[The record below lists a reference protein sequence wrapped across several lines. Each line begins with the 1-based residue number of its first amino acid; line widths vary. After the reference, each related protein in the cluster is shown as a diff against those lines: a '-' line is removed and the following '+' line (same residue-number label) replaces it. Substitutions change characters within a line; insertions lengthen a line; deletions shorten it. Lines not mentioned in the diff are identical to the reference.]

1 MSKENEQQ
9 QPEMPAMSRPQKRK
23 MYNQFGLQDK
33 KNRNTEE
40 GRELYRRLRQEG
52 EDAHTLNTSRTNDS
66 IGHQIQTKLDSVK
79 ESWKAAG
86 HNKAEIKLLEEAW
99 LLTTVKDKE
108 TYRADK
114 KEARRLMREVNEL
127 RTKRLDA
134 KNNS

>member
-9 QPEMPAMSRPQKRK
+9 PSMPAMSRPQKRK
-23 MYNQFGLQDK
+23 MYTQFGLQDK

-52 EDAHTLNTSRTNDS
+52 EDAHALNTNRANDS
-66 IGHQIQTKLDSVK
+66 ISDQIQTKLDSVK
-79 ESWKAAG
+79 ESWKTFG
-86 HNKAEIKLLEEAW
+86 HNKDEIKLLEEAW

-114 KEARRLMREVNEL
+114 KEAKRLMKDANEL
-127 RTKRLDA
+127 RMKRLDA

>member
-9 QPEMPAMSRPQKRK
+9 PSMPAMSRPQKRK
-23 MYNQFGLQDK
+23 MYTQFGLQDK

-52 EDAHTLNTSRTNDS
+52 EDAHTLNTNRANDS
-66 IGHQIQTKLDSVK
+66 ISDQIQTKLDSVK
-79 ESWKAAG
+79 ESWKTLG
-86 HNKAEIKLLEEAW
+86 HNKGEIKLLEEAW
-99 LLTTVKDKE
+99 LLTTIKDKE

-114 KEARRLMREVNEL
+114 KEAKRLMKEASEL
-127 RTKRLDA
+127 RMKRLDA

>member
-9 QPEMPAMSRPQKRK
+9 PSMPAMSRPQKRK
-23 MYNQFGLQDK
+23 MYTQFGLQDK

-52 EDAHTLNTSRTNDS
+52 EDAHTLNTNRANDS
-66 IGHQIQTKLDSVK
+66 ISDQIQTKLDSVK
-79 ESWKAAG
+79 ESWKTLG
-86 HNKAEIKLLEEAW
+86 HNKDEIKLLEEAW
-99 LLTTVKDKE
+99 LLTTIKDKE

-114 KEARRLMREVNEL
+114 KEAKRLMKEASEL
-127 RTKRLDA
+127 RMKRLDA